1 MASDQEIQNRILAD
15 FYDSSGGGFLHQH
28 YNWRRAIDE
37 YDEDWGN
44 IDRNKIEFAMKTAG
58 EDRLLRIDGST
69 AQIGPQG
76 LEQLHNSGYE
86 TNLNEDIQKSI
97 LEILLTYK
105 RENPSSP
112 RISRDNLVDEVDEE
126 RVVVDENVW
135 YLYQLNYLEAETAI
149 SSRPYHSV
157 EISSIGRRNIQD

>member
-1 MASDQEIQNRILAD
+1 
-15 FYDSSGGGFLHQH
+15 
-28 YNWRRAIDE
+28 
-37 YDEDWGN
+37 
-44 IDRNKIEFAMKTAG
+44 MKTAG

-112 RISRDNLVDEVDEE
+112 RISRDNLVDEVNEE

-135 YLYQLNYLEAETAI
+135 YLYQSNHLEAETAI

-157 EISSIGRRNIQD
+157 EISSTGRRNIQD